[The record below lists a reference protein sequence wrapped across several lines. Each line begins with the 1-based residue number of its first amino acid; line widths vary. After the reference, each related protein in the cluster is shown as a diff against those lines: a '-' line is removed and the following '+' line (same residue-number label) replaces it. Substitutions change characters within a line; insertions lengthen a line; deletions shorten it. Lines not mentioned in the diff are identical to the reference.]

1 MKIEHAIII
10 KNDTRLEQ
18 ITKKFNTKSQAKFYI
33 DQSQE
38 NFYSQ
43 TPEGKKRLEKKKGG
57 KLFLLSSVVNKGK
70 ATTGKD
76 SADNMDFADL
86 EEENDLFYDSYD
98 QIQRKLSAKL
108 KTKTLERS
116 FLPSY
121 IFSKKDLIVV
131 IGQDGLVQ
139 ILLNM

>member
-43 TPEGKKRLEKKKGG
+43 TPEGKKRLEKKI
-57 KLFLLSSVVNKGK
+57 SS
-70 ATTGKD
+70 
-76 SADNMDFADL
+76 
-86 EEENDLFYDSYD
+86 YY
-98 QIQRKLSAKL
+98 L
-108 KTKTLERS
+108 KH
-116 FLPSY
+116 
-121 IFSKKDLIVV
+121 
-131 IGQDGLVQ
+131 Q
-139 ILLNM
+139 

>member
-1 MKIEHAIII
+1 M
-10 KNDTRLEQ
+10 
-18 ITKKFNTKSQAKFYI
+18 
-33 DQSQE
+33 
-38 NFYSQ
+38 
-43 TPEGKKRLEKKKGG
+43 
-57 KLFLLSSVVNKGK
+57 NKGK